1 MKNILLFIT
10 PAIIWGSTWLAIKFQ
25 VGSVDPV
32 VSVSYRFLIAG
43 TILLI
48 YCKFR
53 GLSLAFSKR
62 EHGFI
67 FLQGLLIFGFNYV
80 LVYTAELTLTS
91 GIVGLIFSTLVF
103 LNIINS
109 RIFLKIPFE
118 PKVLAGGILGLVGMG
133 FVFRQDLVNFSFSD
147 GKIIGLF
154 FALGGAFV
162 ASLGNITSARNQS
175 MGIPVVTSNAV
186 GMTYGALAMLLF
198 ALLTGREISYEFTS
212 SYTFSLIYLS
222 IFGSVFAF
230 GAYLTLIGKIG
241 ASRAGYATLISPII
255 ALILST
261 IFEDYRWTLFGVV
274 GAILILGG
282 NTLVLQIRK
291 KKALIMEERFVD
303 TK

>member
-1 MKNILLFIT
+1 
-10 PAIIWGSTWLAIKFQ
+10 
-25 VGSVDPV
+25 
-32 VSVSYRFLIAG
+32 
-43 TILLI
+43 
-48 YCKFR
+48 
-53 GLSLAFSKR
+53 
-62 EHGFI
+62 
-67 FLQGLLIFGFNYV
+67 
-80 LVYTAELTLTS
+80 
-91 GIVGLIFSTLVF
+91 
-103 LNIINS
+103 
-109 RIFLKIPFE
+109 
-118 PKVLAGGILGLVGMG
+118 VLAGGILGLVGMG

-154 FALGGAFV
+154 FALGGALV

-291 KKALIMEERFVD
+291 KKSLIMEERFVD